1 MDIKMLRK
9 LTQTFGVSGREG
21 EINKVITEF
30 VTGYADEI
38 TTDGIDNLI
47 VFKAGNGKNKKKIMV
62 SAHKDEI
69 GFMVMA
75 IDDKGFLTV
84 RGVGGIDVMATYSNK
99 VIFKNGTIGIMGLKK
114 GPGEPKQDITDM
126 YVDIGATSRKDAEK
140 KVKVGDVASYL
151 GDLVKL
157 GNGRVASKA
166 IDDRIGCYIAIQALM
181 KLDSQYNDMYFVFS
195 SQEELGL
202 RGATV
207 ASRGIK
213 PDIGVAVD
221 ITGSYDV
228 PGTSTGNMK
237 IGEGAAI
244 KVMDRSVIC
253 DETVV
258 GTMVEICSS
267 NKIKYQMDILPSGG
281 TDAGAMNISND
292 GVRTGGISIPSR
304 NGHSPVCVVDMKDVQ
319 ACIDLLARFADTEIK
334 V

>member
-1 MDIKMLRK
+1 MGIKMLKK

-21 EINKVITEF
+21 EINRVITEF
-30 VTGYADEI
+30 VSDYADEVR
-38 TTDGIDNLI
+38 TDGIDNLI
-47 VFKAGNGKNKKKIMV
+47 VFRAGKGENKKKIMV

-75 IDDKGFLTV
+75 IDDNGYLTV
-84 RGVGGIDVMATYSNK
+84 RNVGGIDVMASYANK
-99 VIFKNGTIGIMGLKK
+99 IVFKNGTIGILGLKK
-114 GPGEPKQDITDM
+114 GPGDSKQAVTDM
-126 YVDIGATSRKDAEK
+126 YVDIGASSRKDAEK
-140 KVKVGDVASYL
+140 QVKVGDVACYL
-151 GDLVKL
+151 GELVKL
-157 GNGRVASKA
+157 RNGRVASKA

-181 KLDSQYNDMYFVFS
+181 QLDNQYNDMYFVFS

-228 PGTSTGNMK
+228 PGASSGNMK

-258 GTMVEICSS
+258 DAMVKICRE
-267 NKIKYQMDILPSGG
+267 NKISCQMDILPSGG

-304 NGHSPVCVVDMKDVQ
+304 NGHSPVCVVDMKDVR

-334 V
+334 I